1 MLLQR
6 SLMARLE
13 QWNVGILLGCLAQ
26 NLDLPPEI
34 AFGCKPAFGL
44 SNQLRCTLA
53 IRVLNI
59 ELECAEKSM
68 PGEANEHLVASLES
82 STEVARLVERT
93 GFRQSFRGA
102 PGSFANALVQST
114 QFGSVRFGIGRT
126 LLQFHGSSDQLQ
138 GAIRGTILQRL
149 LRLSSEAP
157 LFINQPVVLVF
168 AALDLRSQLNRI
180 RLVWPDGERF
190 LD

>member
-114 QFGSVRFGIGRT
+114 QFGSVRFGIGAR
-126 LLQFHGSSDQLQ
+126 SSSSMARPISSRARS
-138 GAIRGTILQRL
+138 GALFCNACCACRVRRRFSSTSRL
-149 LRLSSEAP
+149 YSCSRRWIS
-157 LFINQPVVLVF
+157 
-168 AALDLRSQLNRI
+168 DRS
-180 RLVWPDGERF
+180 
-190 LD
+190 